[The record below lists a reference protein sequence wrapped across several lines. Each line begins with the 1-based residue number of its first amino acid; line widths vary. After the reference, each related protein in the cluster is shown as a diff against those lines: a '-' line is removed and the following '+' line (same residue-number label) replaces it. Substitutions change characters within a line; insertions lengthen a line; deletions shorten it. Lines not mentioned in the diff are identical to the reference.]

1 MRAGQVPDPAR
12 QSRPAILVPELVRV
26 AVRVAVLM
34 RLAVLVRFVVLVR
47 FAVLALGAMF
57 GRVLSVLAGTLA
69 SYPSRIVPVLAH
81 SPKDGP

>member
-26 AVRVAVLM
+26 AGSVRVAVLM
-34 RLAVLVRFVVLVR
+34 RPAVLVRFAVLVR
-47 FAVLALGAMF
+47 VAVLALGAMF

-81 SPKDGP
+81 SP